1 MRGILPAACLALAAC
16 HDPLVYTVETG
27 PRDWTAHPALVS
39 LPAST
44 VYAASDVH
52 GGYDRFVALLSH
64 YGLVDASGGW
74 SGGTA
79 VLVVAGDMFDKG
91 PKGLEVVDLLRELQ
105 PEATAAGGAV
115 IATLGNHEAEF
126 FADPTNSK
134 AESSDG
140 IDTELH
146 ARGID
151 LVAIASGADPHGLW
165 LRQQPFGARVGNWFF
180 AHAGYTKGL
189 TVDALETVLETAF
202 DTHDFEDGAFVGG
215 DSLLEARDWYG
226 DASTVARENAALGVA
241 HTVFGHDPNALGSRG
256 AIQTAQQGAL
266 VRIDCGMSPDVDYSQ
281 GALLRIRSDGTGE
294 VAEQLAADG
303 TITEVWRGP

>member
-1 MRGILPAACLALAAC
+1 MRRLPAAAWLALAAC

-27 PRDWTAHPALVS
+27 PRDWTAHPAVVS
-39 LPAST
+39 LPAAT

-52 GGYDRFVALLSH
+52 GGYDRFVALLST
-64 YGLVDASGGW
+64 YGLVDASGAW
-74 SGGTA
+74 AGGNA
-79 VLVVAGDMFDKG
+79 VLVIAGDMFDKG
-91 PKGLEVVDLLRELQ
+91 PKGLEVIDLVRALQ
-105 PEATAAGGAV
+105 PEAAAAGGAV

-146 ARGID
+146 TRGID
-151 LVAIASGADPHGLW
+151 LVAIASGTDPHGLW
-165 LRQQPFGARVGNWFF
+165 LRQQPFAARVGDWFF
-180 AHAGYTKGL
+180 AHAGYTKGRAI
-189 TVDALETVLETAF
+189 DALESALETAF
-202 DTHDFEDGAFVGG
+202 DTHDFEDDAFVGG

-226 DASTVARENAALGVA
+226 DASAVARANAALGVA

-256 AIQTAQQGAL
+256 AIETAQQGAL

-281 GALLRIRSDGTGE
+281 GALLRIRNDGTGDI
-294 VAEQLAADG
+294 AEQLAADG
-303 TITEVWRGP
+303 TITKLWP